1 MKTKKLPLASNP
13 ITVRLMLVVGSVL
26 VLILTVVLILLS
38 RNFLTGYANKVA
50 TITAEAQNTSMTL
63 ASLTKAQDSLAEQE
77 EAVKKAKRIVAES
90 KQYQYQNQIVND
102 LNAYANR
109 ANIPISSFLFSN
121 SAGSTAGAGGGESP
135 AAPPAAPAGDKATGQ
150 SVAGLKT
157 VQVTIGLPAQVQYK
171 DLLNFL
177 SLIENNATRMQV
189 QGLTISPAGASQSE
203 DGSSQP
209 ANENMVTVN
218 SLTIGVYI
226 R

>member
-135 AAPPAAPAGDKATGQ
+135 AAPAGDKATGQ

-189 QGLTISPAGASQSE
+189 QGLTISPAGSSQSE